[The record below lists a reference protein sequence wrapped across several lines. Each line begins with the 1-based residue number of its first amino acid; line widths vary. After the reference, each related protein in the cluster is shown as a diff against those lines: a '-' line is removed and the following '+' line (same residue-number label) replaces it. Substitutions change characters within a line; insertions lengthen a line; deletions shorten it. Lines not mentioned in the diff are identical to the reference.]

1 MSDKTVIG
9 RKCSILN
16 YVHGIRTQRNKYML
30 IKIQGIDSDK
40 EAAKFIGKTVI
51 WKTTSGKEMRGKIT
65 KIHGKNGVVSAHFK
79 HGLPGQAI
87 GTEIKLA

>member
-1 MSDKTVIG
+1 MPGKEVIE

-30 IKIQGIDSDK
+30 IKIQGINNDK
-40 EAAKFIGKTVI
+40 EASKFIGKTVI

-87 GTEIKLA
+87 GTEIKLV